1 MKGIGFERDCARR
14 FRRSLMVPSR
24 RDGAACRTSHAS
36 LTEHGAI
43 VPGVW
48 WYELRN
54 SLVMNERRGRLSSA
68 DTAAT
73 PADLRQLR
81 ILIDQAHDEDF
92 LVALAREHHLS
103 VSRFLDDRYR
113 SRPVV
118 RPLAS
123 QRCPLGSPVACRSAE
138 ATRSHARAA
147 ASARGIGI
155 YLQNLLGTQFQL
167 ECLRG
172 N

>member
-24 RDGAACRTSHAS
+24 RDGAACQTSHAS

-81 ILIDQAHDEDF
+81 ILIDQAHDEDVV
-92 LVALAREHHLS
+92 VALAREHHLS
-103 VSRFLDDRYR
+103 VYDAAYIEVALRQTLPIASLDRR
-113 SRPVV
+113 LRQAAGSVGV
-118 RPLAS
+118 TI
-123 QRCPLGSPVACRSAE
+123 LG
-138 ATRSHARAA
+138 
-147 ASARGIGI
+147 
-155 YLQNLLGTQFQL
+155 
-167 ECLRG
+167 
-172 N
+172 

>member
-1 MKGIGFERDCARR
+1 MKGISFERDCARR

-54 SLVMNERRGRLSSA
+54 ALVMNERRGRLSSS

-73 PADLRQLR
+73 LADLRQLR
-81 ILIDQAHDEDF
+81 ILIDQVHDEDVV
-92 LVALAREHHLS
+92 VALAREHHLS
-103 VSRFLDDRYR
+103 VYDAAYIEVALRQTLPIASLDKRLR
-113 SRPVV
+113 QAAGSVGV
-118 RPLAS
+118 TI
-123 QRCPLGSPVACRSAE
+123 LG
-138 ATRSHARAA
+138 
-147 ASARGIGI
+147 
-155 YLQNLLGTQFQL
+155 
-167 ECLRG
+167 
-172 N
+172 